1 MSDPVSIDRRQMLAL
16 GVGAAAVASQAAGAQ
31 TQISSDDV
39 PDLSGKSVLIT
50 GTSSGFGRLGAEHY
64 ARLGAKVFASMR
76 NVPRE
81 AADELR
87 DLASADGLDIS
98 VIEIDVTS
106 DDQVASGVAEVF
118 AATDG
123 KLDVLVN
130 NAGIGISGPVELQDM
145 EATQLAFDTNVYGCH
160 RMTRAVLP
168 AMRAAGQ
175 GLIVPISSQ
184 LGRLI
189 VPGIGHYSATKF
201 ALESMSEQL
210 AYELVPRGIDVS
222 IVQPGGYP
230 TKVWVNRNIYTRE
243 LKDRSDAER
252 LAGNPE
258 FASQMGEEDGSGRSA
273 DPMDV
278 PRAIA
283 HLMAM
288 PKGKRPLRRAVHP
301 TFRPQEG
308 VNAAMAEAQMQFL
321 GRTPLGPWVTDV
333 LMR

>member
-1 MSDPVSIDRRQMLAL
+1 MSDSFNLDRRQILAL
-16 GVGAAAVASQAAGAQ
+16 GAGAAAAASQAACAQ
-31 TQISSDDV
+31 TTPRATDA
-39 PDLSGKSVLIT
+39 PDLSGTSILVT
-50 GTSSGFGRLGAEHY
+50 GASSGFGRLGVEYY
-64 ARLGAKVFASMR
+64 ARQGAKVFATMR
-76 NVPRE
+76 NIPRPE
-81 AADELR
+81 ADELR
-87 DLASADGLDIS
+87 DLASSDGLDIS

-106 DDQVASGVAEVF
+106 DAQVEAGVANAL

-123 KLDVLVN
+123 KLDVLIN

-145 EATQLAFDTNVYGCH
+145 EATQLAFDTNVFGCH
-160 RMTRAVLP
+160 RMARAVLP
-168 AMRAAGQ
+168 TMRAAGR

-201 ALESMSEQL
+201 ALETMSEQL

-222 IVQPGGYP
+222 IVQPGAYP
-230 TKVWVNRNIYTRE
+230 TRVWVNRNIYTAE

-252 LAGNPE
+252 LEAYPE
-258 FASQMGEEDGSGRSA
+258 LAPQMGEEDGSGRRA

-283 HLMAM
+283 ELIAM
-288 PKGKRPLRRAVHP
+288 PSGTRPLRRAVHP

-308 VNAAMAEAQMQFL
+308 VNAAMAEAQLNFL
-321 GRTPLGPWVTDV
+321 GNTPLGPWVTNV
-333 LMR
+333 LKR